1 MMNKKNE
8 IILLSTLLAAVV
20 VIIFLTQKQPC
31 SPPEKPEILSEDAL
45 WFGDCDGGNWIE
57 LVSANYNEKT
67 FRFRIYRDY
76 DGVLEMDT
84 NFQLLNCDEIN
95 IDENNWS
102 EMIVGYLNE
111 SISVNTEQDCALR
124 PIYPAYSG
132 EEWELI
138 KEKRNLN

>member
-1 MMNKKNE
+1 MNKKNK
-8 IILLSTLLAAVV
+8 IILLSALLLAVV

-31 SPPEKPEILSEDAL
+31 SPPEKPETLAENAL

-57 LVSANYNEKT
+57 LVSANYNKKT

-84 NFQLLNCDEIN
+84 NFELLNCDEIN

-111 SISVNTEQDCALR
+111 SISVKAEQDCTLR

-132 EEWELI
+132 EEWEII
-138 KEKRNLN
+138 KEKRNLD